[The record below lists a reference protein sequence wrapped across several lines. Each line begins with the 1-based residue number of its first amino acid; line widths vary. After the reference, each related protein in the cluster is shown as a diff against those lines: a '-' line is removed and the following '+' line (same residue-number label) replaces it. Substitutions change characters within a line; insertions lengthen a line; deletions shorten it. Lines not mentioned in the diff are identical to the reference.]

1 MWHIINCLLG
11 CWITEPY
18 QTERIVF
25 GYLWLWLACFVNIVI
40 YVPVALSL
48 RGNLEVNGY
57 RLHLVKKD
65 RSEAGKTMRVRK
77 DVDVIAVRM
86 L

>member
-1 MWHIINCLLG
+1 M
-11 CWITEPY
+11 
-18 QTERIVF
+18 
-25 GYLWLWLACFVNIVI
+25 NIVL

-65 RSEAGKTMRVRK
+65 RSEAGKTMRVRR